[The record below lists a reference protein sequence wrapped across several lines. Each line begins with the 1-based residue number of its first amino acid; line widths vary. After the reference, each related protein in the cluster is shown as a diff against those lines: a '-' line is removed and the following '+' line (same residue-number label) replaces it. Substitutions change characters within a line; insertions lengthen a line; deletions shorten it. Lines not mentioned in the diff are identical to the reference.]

1 MARSISSSAQREIE
15 RASYRI
21 APSSPMGKAIR
32 YFHDQWPG
40 MEEFLKDG
48 RYDRD
53 NNLIEDEIRLSVCS
67 SGSLSKNNR
76 ITDNLL

>member
-1 MARSISSSAQREIE
+1 
-15 RASYRI
+15 
-21 APSSPMGKAIR
+21 MGKAIR